1 MFRKLFPAMLILA
14 LLVTACDLPF
24 SLPITITT
32 GPTVTDEIS
41 IPLPDS
47 ARPVNLTLAFGAGT
61 LSLSPG
67 SNALVSGTATY
78 NIPDFKPD
86 VTVTGSSV
94 RVEQGNYKLTG
105 IPDFSK
111 IKNEWELQL
120 GAAPL
125 DLTIEA
131 GAYKADYEFGG
142 LALTNLTVK
151 DGASAVKLA
160 FSAPNK
166 AEMGMLRYETGA
178 SNVTLSGLANANFA
192 MLKFNS
198 GAGNY
203 TLDFSGGL
211 MRDASVSVETGI
223 SNMTLAIPAG
233 VPVQLTVES
242 GLSNVNVPEGWA
254 KNGNIYTQSGSG
266 PALTIIVEIG
276 AGNLTISR

>member
-1 MFRKLFPAMLILA
+1 MFRKLISVMLLLA
-14 LLVTACDLPF
+14 LLLTACDLHI
-24 SLPITITT
+24 SLPITP

-47 ARPVNLTLAFGAGT
+47 AKLVNLTLAFGAGT

-78 NIPDFKPD
+78 NIPDFKPE
-86 VTVTGSSV
+86 VTVTGNSV
-94 RVEQGNYKLTG
+94 RVEQGNYELTS

-111 IKNEWELQL
+111 IKNEWELKL
-120 GAAPL
+120 GSAAV

-131 GAYKADYEFGG
+131 GVYKADYEFGG

-151 DGASAVKLA
+151 DGAASVKLA

-166 AEMGMLRYETGA
+166 SEMGMLRYETGA

-233 VPVQLTVES
+233 IPVQLTVE
-242 GLSNVNVPEGWA
+242 GRLSNVSVPEGWA
-254 KNGNIYTQSGSG
+254 KNGNVYTQSGSG

>member
-14 LLVTACDLPF
+14 LLVTACDLHF
-24 SLPITITT
+24 SLPITITP

-47 ARPVNLTLAFGAGT
+47 AKPVNLTLAFGAGT

-86 VTVTGSSV
+86 VTVTGSSI

-111 IKNEWELQL
+111 IKNEWELKL
-120 GAAPL
+120 GAAPM

-211 MRDASVSVETGI
+211 MRDASVSVETGV
-223 SNMTLAIPAG
+223 SNMTLVIPAG

-254 KNGNIYTQSGSG
+254 KNGNVYTQTGSG

>member
-14 LLVTACDLPF
+14 LLVTACNLHI
-24 SLPITITT
+24 SLPITVTT
-32 GPTVTDEIS
+32 GPTMTDEIS
-41 IPLPDS
+41 VLPPDS
-47 ARPVNLTLAFGAGT
+47 SKPVALTLAFGAGT

-111 IKNEWELQL
+111 IKNEWELKL
-120 GAAPL
+120 GSAPM

-131 GAYKADYEFGG
+131 GAYKAEYELGG

-151 DGASAVKLA
+151 DGASAVKLT

-211 MRDASVSVETGI
+211 MRDASVSVETGV
-223 SNMTLAIPAG
+223 SNMTLVIPAG

-242 GLSNVNVPEGWA
+242 GLSNVNIPEGWA
-254 KNGNIYTQSGSG
+254 KNGNVYTQTGSG